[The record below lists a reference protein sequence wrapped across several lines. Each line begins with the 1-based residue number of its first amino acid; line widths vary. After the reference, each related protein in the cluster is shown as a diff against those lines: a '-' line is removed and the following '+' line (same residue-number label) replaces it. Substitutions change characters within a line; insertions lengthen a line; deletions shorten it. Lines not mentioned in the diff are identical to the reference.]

1 MDGVIGNSSSG
12 LLEVPT
18 FKKGT
23 INIGSR
29 QKGRLKASSVID
41 CEPDH
46 LSINRAIET
55 LYSSGFQSKLKA
67 TENPYG
73 KGGASE
79 TIVDIL
85 EKIDF
90 DISVKKIFYDLS

>member
-1 MDGVIGNSSSG
+1 
-12 LLEVPT
+12 
-18 FKKGT
+18 
-23 INIGSR
+23 
-29 QKGRLKASSVID
+29 
-41 CEPDH
+41 
-46 LSINRAIET
+46 
-55 LYSSGFQSKLKA
+55 LKA